1 MDLNITFKIGKREF
15 NLLDTLV
22 FLAMILVGILLRV
35 FLFEYE
41 SLDYTTYLEPWT
53 SLMSRLGFSI
63 LKDGWYN
70 YTGLYMYALFFI
82 SKLPFPYLVSI
93 KLLSVIFDL
102 LLAIATAKAVKT
114 VKENVNPLIVFAI
127 VWFAPTVIFNSSMWG
142 QCDSI
147 YAFFLIMSFMYFF
160 KEDSFKGMLFFSI
173 AFALKLQTIFFAPV
187 IILLF
192 FLKKIKFYE
201 LFLVPAVYFVSII
214 PLWIAGRPLKECL
227 LIYLNQTEGKND
239 AISINYPNIYY
250 MLNNDCYVE
259 LYHVPAVLFTVGAL
273 LIVMYYV
280 LKKCYEKGIDN
291 NILIQTALLSGSLI
305 LFFLPNM
312 RERYSFVVDIIA
324 ILYAFTIPK
333 KLYVP
338 VLKFLISAIAY
349 QTYFVYGPYFDYTI
363 LAFIQIFL
371 IFDCTV
377 TLIKTLREKTA

>member
-1 MDLNITFKIGKREF
+1 MDLNITFKMGKREF

-22 FLAMILVGILLRV
+22 FLAMIFVGILLRV

-82 SKLPFPYLVSI
+82 SKLPIPYLVSI

-102 LLAIATAKAVKT
+102 LLSLATAKTVKI

-127 VWFAPTVIFNSSMWG
+127 VWFAPTVILNSSMWG

-147 YAFFLIMSFMYFF
+147 YAFFLVMSFMYFF

-173 AFALKLQTIFFAPV
+173 AFALKLQTIFFAPIV
-187 IILLF
+187 ILLF

-201 LFLVPAVYFVSII
+201 LFLIPAVYFVSII
-214 PLWIAGRPLKECL
+214 PLWIAGRPLLDCL
-227 LIYLNQTEGKND
+227 TIYLGQAGGKND
-239 AISINYPNIYY
+239 GISLNYPNMYY
-250 MLNNDCYVE
+250 LLNNDCYID
-259 LYHVPAVLFTVGAL
+259 LYHVPAILFTVSAL
-273 LIVMYYV
+273 LVIMYYV

-377 TLIKTLREKTA
+377 TLVKTLREKTV